1 VVRLARAAWYR
12 PPPDRRV
19 RDAAVIEALTAV
31 VERHGRWGFWKLFGR
46 LRLSGRR
53 WNHKRVHRVYCALR
67 LNRARRTRRR
77 VPRRVR
83 VPLSAPPVLNQTW
96 ALDFM
101 RDTLYDGRVFRT
113 LNVLDQG
120 NREAL
125 AIEIGCSLP
134 SRRVLALLDELV
146 ALHGAPR
153 ALRMDNGP
161 EFLAGT
167 VAAWAEARGITLDFI
182 QPGKPAQNAFIERFN
197 QTYRTEVLDAN
208 LFTSLA
214 EARALTADW
223 LPRYNTERP
232 HDSLGGVPPLVL
244 AQANQHLRVPLCA
257 VYLTGEL
264 TQSQQA
270 VRKDQD
276 RTLLLGNDESLAV
289 ERAGKPRSER
299 ECRSLGGRQN
309 IVGDYE
315 CRVGRVAETK
325 GISTH
330 EREGDRWGT
339 DCQRGGL
346 AAVGGGWLGWR
357 VRIATDR
364 KKEHCAQEYRVSGHE
379 SPDSSAK

>member
-1 VVRLARAAWYR
+1 MTPPAKRQAIALLVTEHHLPVVRACQVVRLARAAWYR
-12 PPPDRRV
+12 PPRDRLV
-19 RDAAVIEALTAV
+19 RDAAVIEVLTTL

-46 LRLSGRR
+46 LRLSGHR
-53 WNHKRVHRVYCALR
+53 WNDKRVHRVYCALR

-101 RDTLYDGRVFRT
+101 RDTLYHGRVFRT

-125 AIEIGCSLP
+125 AIEIGFSLP

-167 VAAWAEARGITLDFI
+167 IAAWAEAHGITLDFI

-214 EARALTADW
+214 EVRAITADW

-232 HDSLGGVPPLVL
+232 HDSLGGVPPLSFL
-244 AQANQHLRVPLCA
+244 
-257 VYLTGEL
+257 
-264 TQSQQA
+264 
-270 VRKDQD
+270 
-276 RTLLLGNDESLAV
+276 
-289 ERAGKPRSER
+289 PRP
-299 ECRSLGGRQN
+299 
-309 IVGDYE
+309 
-315 CRVGRVAETK
+315 T
-325 GISTH
+325 ST
-330 EREGDRWGT
+330 
-339 DCQRGGL
+339 C
-346 AAVGGGWLGWR
+346 
-357 VRIATDR
+357 
-364 KKEHCAQEYRVSGHE
+364 E
-379 SPDSSAK
+379 SPYALST